1 MVGKALFLCLSRFL
15 HIAYLITL
23 SLESKLLFWKKNGQ
37 ISWIVRKNLYKPG
50 TNQTWDP
57 FLYSDLDPTRKNL
70 RKEDHMGHKY
80 LLEIQR
86 KIPI

>member
-1 MVGKALFLCLSRFL
+1 M
-15 HIAYLITL
+15 
-23 SLESKLLFWKKNGQ
+23 ESKLLFWKKNGQ
-37 ISWIVRKNLYKPG
+37 ISWIVRQNLYKPG

-86 KIPI
+86 KIPIEQNILVN